1 MHGIMGRRFP
11 DGGLLRY
18 RKWVPQPSRNCIRRP
33 GVVGKTIKTIL
44 SRYGR
49 KNRKLSGNLLPIIPW
64 RRHIWRRHHIY
75 SKPSR
80 QKRQKYLEKMGNL
93 ENKRAMKRRQCVLR
107 LGTGQQNMLTAAH
120 YSWEFHTGM
129 KYWENCSQWSAAQLR
144 HRPHQIRKCGHKL
157 TKTEDKSVIMCSSAG
172 HCRAGLQQSAV

>member
-1 MHGIMGRRFP
+1 MIGQLRSHVTNRRRVSDNNNISQLIRDSFSESQ
-11 DGGLLRY
+11 
-18 RKWVPQPSRNCIRRP
+18 QPP
-33 GVVGKTIKTIL
+33 
-44 SRYGR
+44 
-49 KNRKLSGNLLPIIPW
+49 SGNLLPIILW

-80 QKRQKYLEKMGNL
+80 QKRQKYSEKIGNL
-93 ENKRAMKRRQCVLR
+93 ENKSAMKRRQCVLR
-107 LGTGQQNMLTAAH
+107 MVLWLCTGQQNMLTAAH

-172 HCRAGLQQSAV
+172 GCRAGLQQSAV